1 MARRAGVVVL
11 VVVGLLGAAWA
22 AQPHPDRQV
31 FSCQSTEASDGDAAP
46 EQSGPQGWFQGV
58 WDECRCRDKTGK
70 IVSPS
75 LFVLPRCFSKNLLFP
90 CDHNGSAPVGFVILA
105 VFFAVLMRQTAL
117 GYRKNLRLS
126 FALFLTL
133 FLGMT
138 MFGFSALL
146 GVSTSTLGVLGV
158 STLGVEFTM
167 ILLVSAF
174 SGGVLAFWTKYLLDL
189 LAVAAGASLLA
200 ILTDLTDLQSIR
212 TPLIVVAGIAGGL
225 WLHWWRDHRQKPQAS
240 ASGQGQP
247 AAHQDGGRQGV
258 EGKSSVKGKSKGKG
272 ND

>member
-1 MARRAGVVVL
+1 MARQAGVVAL

-22 AQPHPDRQV
+22 AQPHADRQV
-31 FSCQSTEASDGDAAP
+31 FSCQSAEALDGDAAP
-46 EQSGPQGWFQGV
+46 EPSGPHGWLQGV
-58 WDECRCRDKTGK
+58 WDECGCEGETRS
-70 IVSPS
+70 IVSR

-133 FLGMT
+133 FLGT
-138 MFGFSALL
+138 VVFDLTVVRNGDFSDALGADFL
-146 GVSTSTLGVLGV
+146 L
-158 STLGVEFTM
+158 

-174 SGGVLAFWTKYLLDL
+174 LGGVLAFWTKYLLDL
-189 LAVAAGASLLA
+189 LAVAAGTSLLA

-225 WLHWWRDHRQKPQAS
+225 WLHWWRDHRQKPQAP

-258 EGKSSVKGKSKGKG
+258 KGKSKGKG

>member
-1 MARRAGVVVL
+1 MARRAGVVVF

-22 AQPHPDRQV
+22 AQPHADRQV
-31 FSCQSTEASDGDAAP
+31 FSCQSAEALDGDAAP
-46 EQSGPQGWFQGV
+46 EPSGPHGWLQGV
-58 WDECRCRDKTGK
+58 WDECGCEGETGS
-70 IVSPS
+70 IVSR

-90 CDHNGSAPVGFVILA
+90 CDRNGSGAVGFVILA

-133 FLGMT
+133 FLGT
-138 MFGFSALL
+138 AVFDLTVVRNGDFSDALEADFL
-146 GVSTSTLGVLGV
+146 L
-158 STLGVEFTM
+158 

-174 SGGVLAFWTKYLLDL
+174 LGGMLAFWTKYLLDL

-200 ILTDLTDLQSIR
+200 ILTHFTPSFTDLQSIR

-247 AAHQDGGRQGV
+247 AAHQDCGRQGV
-258 EGKSSVKGKSKGKG
+258 EGKSKGKG

>member
-1 MARRAGVVVL
+1 
-11 VVVGLLGAAWA
+11 
-22 AQPHPDRQV
+22 
-31 FSCQSTEASDGDAAP
+31 
-46 EQSGPQGWFQGV
+46 
-58 WDECRCRDKTGK
+58 
-70 IVSPS
+70 
-75 LFVLPRCFSKNLLFP
+75 
-90 CDHNGSAPVGFVILA
+90 
-105 VFFAVLMRQTAL
+105 MRQTAL

-200 ILTDLTDLQSIR
+200 ILTHLTPAFADLQSLR
-212 TPLIVVAGIAGGL
+212 MPLIVVAGIAGGL
-225 WLHWWRDHRQKPQAS
+225 WLHWWRDHRQKRQAP
-240 ASGQGQP
+240 AGGQDQP
-247 AAHQDGGRQGV
+247 AAHGTADT
-258 EGKSSVKGKSKGKG
+258 KASKGRA

>member
-1 MARRAGVVVL
+1 MARQAGVVVL

-22 AQPHPDRQV
+22 AQPHADRQV
-31 FSCQSTEASDGDAAP
+31 FSCQSAEALDGDAAP
-46 EQSGPQGWFQGV
+46 EPSGPHGWLQGV
-58 WDECRCRDKTGK
+58 WDECGCEGETRS
-70 IVSPS
+70 IVSR

-133 FLGMT
+133 FLGT
-138 MFGFSALL
+138 IMFGFSLL
-146 GVSTSTLGVLGV
+146 GVELLAV
-158 STLGVEFTM
+158 SNLVKFIM

-174 SGGVLAFWTKYLLDL
+174 LGGVLAFWTRHLLDL

-200 ILTDLTDLQSIR
+200 ILTDLTDLPSIR

-225 WLHWWRDHRQKPQAS
+225 WLHWWRDHRRKRQAS
-240 ASGQGQP
+240 VGGQDQP
-247 AAHQDGGRQGV
+247 AAHGTADT
-258 EGKSSVKGKSKGKG
+258 KASKERA